1 MMRRLLAAAPLLLA
15 ACSPS
20 TGTAGDGPGLELVLS
35 RTYVD
40 RLGSFQV
47 AVVAGADTLD
57 ADEVEKTCLSTQGLT
72 FVKQEDTSGR
82 KVNARIFPAQLS
94 GGQQEL
100 KLTGIPFGSEYLF
113 VVEALSSD
121 PAPVL
126 LGSGSARL
134 QSFSAD
140 TRLPPIS
147 VNGLQGADGGTGP
160 TCDPLIR

>member
-1 MMRRLLAAAPLLLA
+1 MRRLFAAAPLLLA
-15 ACSPS
+15 ACGAPVSED
-20 TGTAGDGPGLELVLS
+20 AGPGLELVLS
-35 RTYVD
+35 RAFVD

-47 AVVAGADTLD
+47 AVISGADTLD
-57 ADEVEKTCLSTQGLT
+57 ADEIERTCVSTQGLT
-72 FVKQEDTSGR
+72 YVKQDDGTGR
-82 KVNARIFPAQLS
+82 KVNARRFTANLS

-100 KLTGIPFGSEYLF
+100 KLTGVPFGSEYLF

-121 PAPVL
+121 AAPVL

-147 VNGLQGADGGTGP
+147 VNALQGADGGTGP
-160 TCDPLIR
+160 TCDPVIR

>member
-1 MMRRLLAAAPLLLA
+1 MRRLLTAAPLLLA
-15 ACSPS
+15 SCGAPLAED
-20 TGTAGDGPGLELVLS
+20 TGPGLELVLS
-35 RTYVD
+35 RAYVD

-57 ADEVEKTCLSTQGLT
+57 ADEVERTCLSTQGLT
-72 FVKQEDTSGR
+72 YVKQDDGTGR
-82 KVNARIFPAQLS
+82 KVNARRFEAALS

-100 KLTGIPFGSEYLF
+100 RLTGIPFGSEYLF

-121 PAPVL
+121 ASPL
-126 LGSGSARL
+126 LLASGSARL

-140 TRLPPIS
+140 TRLPPIA

-160 TCDPLIR
+160 TCDPVIR

>member
-1 MMRRLLAAAPLLLA
+1 MMRRVLAAAPLLLA
-15 ACSPS
+15 ACGPGP
-20 TGTAGDGPGLELVLS
+20 TPVGAGTGLELVLS
-35 RTYVD
+35 RAYVD

-47 AVVAGADTLD
+47 AVVSGADRLN
-57 ADEVEKTCLSTQGLT
+57 ADEVERTCLSTQGLT
-72 FVKQEDTSGR
+72 FVKQEDEKGR
-82 KVNARIFPAQLS
+82 KVNARLFPAQLT

-100 KLTGIPFGSEYLF
+100 KLTGLPFGSEYLF
-113 VVEALSSD
+113 VVEAISSD
-121 PAPVL
+121 AAPVL

-160 TCDPLIR
+160 SCDPVIR